1 VSLNY
6 NPANVLVVIKMMSKR
21 QLTVLTMLV
30 SVIMAAA
37 PVSAIFYGQ
46 GQIQA
51 TPAEK
56 LVEVADRAEQQVK
69 NLIDLVY
76 DNETALEKIE
86 EVGLL
91 DALESNVTLYDEGV
105 GNLTAAHDALDAE
118 DYEGAV
124 DYATEALSI
133 FREVFSSIHMILED
147 AGLKKCE
154 LVDCEGL
161 LDAMT
166 RQLERIDRLRALLPE
181 DATDEIKQLLDD
193 TEALLDID
201 AARALL
207 LEGKTTEVR
216 DTLLEAKALIAQ
228 VYDYLK
234 EEAEGLNAW
243 RIDGYCERVRERI
256 RERFRNGN
264 QSGIDFTDVIEAFG
278 YQSENEF
285 MEQLETRIQTAKG
298 KTGDFKNALQDLE
311 EIGQM
316 VQEMDQALA
325 QKMNQHQN
333 GAGSGNGSGSA
344 SGNSGGS
351 GGAGSGNGNIGS
363 SYSRGGGNGP

>member
-1 VSLNY
+1 
-6 NPANVLVVIKMMSKR
+6 MMKKR
-21 QLTVLTMLV
+21 QLVVLAMVV

-37 PVSAIFYGQ
+37 PVSAIFGQ

-51 TPAEK
+51 TPAEE

-76 DNETALEKIE
+76 ANETALQKIE
-86 EVGLL
+86 DVGLI
-91 DALESNVTLYDEGV
+91 DELEGNVTLYDEGV
-105 GNLTAAHDALDAE
+105 GNLTAAHDALEIA

-147 AGLKKCE
+147 AGLQKGH
-154 LVDCEGL
+154 LVDNQGL
-161 LDAMT
+161 LEAIT
-166 RQLERIDRLRALLPE
+166 RQLQRIDRLREILPE
-181 DATDEIKQLLDD
+181 DAPEEIKQLLDD
-193 TEALLDID
+193 AEALLDID

-207 LEGKTTEVR
+207 LEGKATEVR
-216 DTLLEAKALIAQ
+216 DTLQQAKELISQ

-234 EEAEGLNAW
+234 AEAEGLNTW

-256 RERFRNGN
+256 RERFMNGN
-264 QSGIDFTDVIEAFG
+264 QSGIDFTDVLEALG
-278 YQSENEF
+278 YQSENQF
-285 MEQLETRIQTAKG
+285 METLENMIQTAKG
-298 KTGDFKNALQDLE
+298 KTENFKNALQDLE

-325 QKMNQHQN
+325 QKMNQYQ
-333 GAGSGNGSGSA
+333 NGSGS
-344 SGNSGGS
+344 GS
-351 GGAGSGNGNIGS
+351 NGSGSGNGNIGS
-363 SYSRGGGNGP
+363 NYGQGGNGSGGNGP